1 MPAGG
6 SPPRTLRGGPAPLRS
21 QPSAGRLWSYL
32 SQTQFVSEPHEELS
46 NIPEFLL
53 LAETLRKTE
62 CSHSP
67 REKSNFSTW
76 LLRSTVRREIQFGA
90 ILHRIFRKTR
100 SQTDRKPRQNEET
113 PMEPTVAC
121 SEQAPAGRPAQ
132 PAALPAPRNPIGFPH
147 PRSPSPRCLRPTPH
161 AAFSE
166 RDTTSALSCRW
177 KSPIS
182 PKLRQDRR
190 GVPDEGRAKPG
201 SPAGARGP
209 SAPADARRSRSVR
222 TVREE
227 DARSGAALSAMP
239 GPGALPPLRRGSPP
253 GPGRR
258 CPRDARH
265 GAGGGCGAVRAAGAL
280 RRDSGETPVAAAGCV
295 TRRRAEPGLPALHR
309 RAPPPAPLP
318 PAAAR
323 TATRG
328 ARPRPALTGRD
339 GTGRGR
345 AGQGRAA
352 RRRIAARVRPAESG
366 SVLPGGAEVRRG
378 RGPARTARGT
388 HGERTGALRPPSP
401 AGHSSAP
408 PDPAGFRHRVH
419 APNKLLFDVI
429 SHSAP

>member
-121 SEQAPAGRPAQ
+121 SEQAPAGRTAQ

-166 RDTTSALSCRW
+166 RDTTSALSCAGNLP
-177 KSPIS
+177 SPRNFAGTAGGCRTRAGLS
-182 PKLRQDRR
+182 RAPPQGHGDPPPPPTLGGPAAYVPSGRR
-190 GVPDEGRAKPG
+190 TRVPEPL
-201 SPAGARGP
+201 SVPCP
-209 SAPADARRSRSVR
+209 APA
-222 TVREE
+222 
-227 DARSGAALSAMP
+227 
-239 GPGALPPLRRGSPP
+239 
-253 GPGRR
+253 R
-258 CPRDARH
+258 CPRC
-265 GAGGGCGAVRAAGAL
+265 AGGHR
-280 RRDSGETPVAAAGCV
+280 
-295 TRRRAEPGLPALHR
+295 PAQG
-309 RAPPPAPLP
+309 
-318 PAAAR
+318 AAAR
-323 TATRG
+323 GTRG
-328 ARPRPALTGRD
+328 M
-339 GTGRGR
+339 GR
-345 AGQGRAA
+345 AGVAGRCELPARCGGTRG
-352 RRRIAARVRPAESG
+352 RRRWRRP
-366 SVLPGGAEVRRG
+366 VV
-378 RGPARTARGT
+378 
-388 HGERTGALRPPSP
+388 
-401 AGHSSAP
+401 
-408 PDPAGFRHRVH
+408 
-419 APNKLLFDVI
+419 
-429 SHSAP
+429 